1 MKKFKN
7 IKKKE
12 KKAKHYRLLLS
23 FTLQCVWVNNDFLTP
38 FNFCYFIKFN
48 NVTFFK
54 NIFFNYMKKIN
65 YKKGKFNLKKKEK
78 KTTHQTHKMELPD
91 LSW

>member
-65 YKKGKFNLKKKEK
+65 YKKGKFNLKKKRK
-78 KTTHQTHKMELPD
+78 KDHP
-91 LSW
+91 SNS